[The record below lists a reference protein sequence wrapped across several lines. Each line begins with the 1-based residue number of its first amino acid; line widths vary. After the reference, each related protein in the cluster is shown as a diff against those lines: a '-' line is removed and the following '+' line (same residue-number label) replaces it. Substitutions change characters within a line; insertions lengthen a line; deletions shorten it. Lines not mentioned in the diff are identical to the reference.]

1 MNSKTFKL
9 ISRRLRNAGLPINR
23 ETIAI
28 VWTEMKER
36 TERAFDL
43 LNEIHLKIA
52 RANKTET
59 YEPNEV
65 WTVTKKAPMAPL
77 GAGNDAFPAGY
88 FDSFTGKLANGQM
101 EVE

>member
-23 ETIAI
+23 ETINLI
-28 VWTEMKER
+28 WNEMKER

-77 GAGNDAFPAGY
+77 GAGNPAGIVIVSLGSWPM
-88 FDSFTGKLANGQM
+88 DKWKLNK
-101 EVE
+101 

>member
-23 ETIAI
+23 ETINLI
-28 VWTEMKER
+28 WNEMKER

-77 GAGNDAFPAGY
+77 GAGNPAFPAGY
-88 FDSFTGKLANGQM
+88 FESFSGRLTNGGF
-101 EVE
+101 EE

>member
-1 MNSKTFKL
+1 MNNKTFKL
-9 ISRRLRNAGLPINR
+9 ISRRLRNLQLPVTR
-23 ETIAI
+23 ETIDL
-28 VWTEMKER
+28 VWSEMKER

-59 YEPNEV
+59 YEPNEL

-77 GAGNDAFPAGY
+77 GAGNTAFPAGY
-88 FDSFTGKLANGQM
+88 FDSFTGKLANGQV

>member
-23 ETIAI
+23 ETINLI
-28 VWTEMKER
+28 WNEMKER
-36 TERAFDL
+36 TNKAFDF
-43 LNEIHLKIA
+43 LNEIHSEIFPPSVPI
-52 RANKTET
+52 
-59 YEPNEV
+59 YEGNEN

-77 GAGNDAFPAGY
+77 GAGNAAFPAGY